1 MSTDLIKFIEIR
13 NLFLNIPN
21 NNYQFKKNYN
31 LTIEE
36 EIVCQLLIFIST
48 ILKNKISN
56 CEIELKKQIIT
67 ESLIEYPII
76 VRIAVIKTKLNS
88 KVVSKFFP
96 VECCGTIC

>member
-21 NNYQFKKNYN
+21 NNYQFKKKYN

-67 ESLIEYPII
+67 ESLNLLKK
-76 VRIAVIKTKLNS
+76 IKPSVLSNNLKLS
-88 KVVSKFFP
+88 
-96 VECCGTIC
+96 I